1 MSKEQK
7 AKHIKEEEDEKTML
21 KNKEIGKNMIV

>member
-7 AKHIKEEEDEKTML
+7 VECIKEEDDEKTIL
-21 KNKEIGKNMIV
+21 KTKEIGKDMIV